1 MKMVHTS
8 IFLMTADP
16 VSDNAWKSTFGYVE
30 ETISLE
36 LLEISIT
43 DRGLEN

>member
-1 MKMVHTS
+1 MKLGDYLLLQ
-8 IFLMTADP
+8 FAPNNKEGYRADL
-16 VSDNAWKSTFGYVE
+16 VGYVE
-30 ETISLE
+30 ETIALE